1 MSGFRGPGRQREC
14 INTTASL
21 TVVAADA
28 GKTFTNVGASGAVTF
43 TLPAAANCAVG
54 DDFLFLGCADQNM
67 TVAAANN
74 GELITFNDV
83 AANSVTLSTSSEKAG
98 GAFCVTCVSS
108 SKFHV
113 ATMTEETQS
122 VTVAT

>member
-1 MSGFRGPGRQREC
+1 MAGLRGPGRQREL
-14 INTTASL
+14 INTTASITL
-21 TVVAADA
+21 VAADA
-28 GKTFTNVGASGAVTF
+28 GKTFANVGAGGAVTF
-43 TLPAAANCAVG
+43 TLPAAANCNVG
-54 DDFLFLGCADQNM
+54 DDFVFLSCAAQDFA
-67 TVAAANN
+67 VAAANA

-98 GAFCVTCVSS
+98 GGFIVTCVSS

-113 ATMTEETQS
+113 ATMTEETQT

>member
-1 MSGFRGPGRQREC
+1 MAGLRGPGRQREV
-14 INTTASL
+14 INATSSL

-28 GKTFTNVGASGAVTF
+28 GKSFSNVGASGAVTF
-43 TLPAAANCAVG
+43 TLPAAAKCSVG
-54 DDFLFLGCADQNM
+54 DDFYFMSCADQDFA
-67 TVAAANN
+67 VASANA

-98 GAFCVTCVSS
+98 GAFIVTCVSDA
-108 SKFHV
+108 KFHV
-113 ATMTEETQS
+113 TMLVQENQT

>member
-1 MSGFRGPGRQREC
+1 
-14 INTTASL
+14 L
-21 TVVAADA
+21 TVVASDA
-28 GKTFTNVGASGAVTF
+28 GKTFCNVGASGAVTF
-43 TLPAAANCAVG
+43 TLPAAANCTPG
-54 DDFLFLGCADQNM
+54 DDFLFLSCADQNFA
-67 TVAAANN
+67 VAAANA

-98 GAFCVTCVSS
+98 GAVLVTCVSG

-113 ATMTEETQS
+113 ALMTEETQT